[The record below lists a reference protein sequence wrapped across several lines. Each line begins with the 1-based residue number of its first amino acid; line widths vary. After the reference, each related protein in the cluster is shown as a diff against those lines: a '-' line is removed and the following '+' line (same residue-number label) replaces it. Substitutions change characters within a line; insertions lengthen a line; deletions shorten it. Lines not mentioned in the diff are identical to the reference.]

1 MADAITVRV
10 EGLRE
15 IQRNLQR
22 IGANV
27 PRTLA
32 RAVNDTATHARS
44 VAVKGIASE
53 WNIKAK
59 DVRSTFGLKRASSNN
74 PTATLESKGKPIPLL
89 YFAARQTRKGTT
101 YKVKKQGGREL
112 LQRGWINRL
121 RSGVAVGIRRAAS
134 RLPITA
140 PAVPGVYHA
149 WRQQLPE
156 QVPELNAFL
165 QRRIG
170 QLIARELE
178 RRAR

>member
-10 EGLRE
+10 EGLEQMKR
-15 IQRNLQR
+15 RLQQ

-27 PRTLA
+27 PTTLS

-44 VAVKGIASE
+44 VAVKGITAE

-59 DVRSTFGLKRASSNN
+59 DVRSTFNLRRAGRTN
-74 PTATLESKGKPIPLL
+74 PTAELISKGRPIPLL
-89 YFAARQTRKGTT
+89 YFGARQIAKGVS
-101 YKVKKQGGREL
+101 YKVKKRGGRQL
-112 LQRGWINRL
+112 LARGWINRL
-121 RSGVAVGIRRAAS
+121 RGGIAVGIRRALS

-149 WRQQLPE
+149 WAKQLPD

-165 QRRIG
+165 SRRIG
-170 QLIARELE
+170 QLIQRELE
-178 RRAR
+178 RRG